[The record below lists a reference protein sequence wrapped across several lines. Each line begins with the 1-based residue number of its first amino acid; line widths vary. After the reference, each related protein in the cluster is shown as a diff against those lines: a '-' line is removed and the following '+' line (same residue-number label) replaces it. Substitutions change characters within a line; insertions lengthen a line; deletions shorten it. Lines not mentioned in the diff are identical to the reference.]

1 MVRFT
6 QLAGRVSGV
15 ALLAL
20 GAPAYGQTSTAVE
33 SEAEVPA
40 EESAAFQGAAPSE
53 STAIVVTGSRLR
65 AESVQDVPVAVSV
78 FDTEMLEDL
87 HAADIQALTSNP
99 PVLFVSS
106 NPTGHQWPPIRLCS
120 CTAVAPGNNGRGVC

>member
-20 GAPAYGQTSTAVE
+20 GAQAYGQTSTAVE

-40 EESAAFQGAAPSE
+40 EESVAFKGAAPSE

-65 AESVQDVPVAVSV
+65 EASVQDVPVAVSV
-78 FDTEMLEDL
+78 FDTEMN
-87 HAADIQALTSNP
+87 AALADRECQALTTNHKGP
-99 PVLFVSS
+99 QLK
-106 NPTGHQWPPIRLCS
+106 
-120 CTAVAPGNNGRGVC
+120 